1 MKKMTLKEIKNYVN
15 NGVATDLATLT
26 SEEINNLSKKYIE
39 KVGYSIG
46 VYGLDGGMFEDYD
59 GNLYAIVGRTSNLFK
74 FF

>member
-59 GNLYAIVGRTSNLFK
+59 GNLYAIVGCTSNLFK